1 MKLDA
6 FTRNVNHTKRPP
18 RNNSTRIPT
27 LIQRSFKHLIAA
39 KTTIRFHDVQLT
51 YLSLAPWLL
60 LPLFPFMCCV
70 MNHTCYRDGHVI
82 ALCLR
87 DLVILSLG
95 QRGHC

>member
-1 MKLDA
+1 M
-6 FTRNVNHTKRPP
+6 FTKQSSSFYKNILSI
-18 RNNSTRIPT
+18 STFGT
-27 LIQRSFKHLIAA
+27 NG
-39 KTTIRFHDVQLT
+39 LT

-70 MNHTCYRDGHVI
+70 MNHTRYRDGHVI
-82 ALCLR
+82 ALCLS